1 MTDPTFPT
9 ILADPNWEYQNFGA
23 KKHGAARGH
32 YTGSGVEYIASI
44 PVQRW
49 ARKDTILF
57 LWATL
62 PKLDQAIDVMR
73 AWGFQLVS
81 AIPWVKTVPSKAEL
95 AKGIGF
101 WHHGAGELLLECRR
115 GKAKGPVYEKGE
127 EKPDAIV
134 YDNYEDSGPLPT
146 NLPTRV
152 FYSRRAGHSRKPLS
166 LVEWIEAKFPGPRL
180 ELFARDTRVGWET
193 WGHETGYH
201 LGPDGVTRYVD
212 AVDSGEVEPIED
224 GPAELRRKLWT
235 PTPIQVDDRPS
246 EPTVK

>member
-73 AWGFQLVS
+73 AWGFSLVS
-81 AIPWVKTVPSKAEL
+81 AVPWVKTVPGNGEL

-101 WHHGAGELLLECRR
+101 WHYGTSEVLLECRC
-115 GKAKGPVYEKGE
+115 GNAKGPAYEKGD
-127 EKPDAIV
+127 EKPDALLTW
-134 YDNYEDSGPLPT
+134 DGDLGE
-146 NLPTRV
+146 RV
-152 FYSRRAGHSRKPLS
+152 FYARRAGHSRKPLS
-166 LVEWIEAKFPGPRL
+166 LIEWIEARFPGPLL

-201 LGPDGVTRYVD
+201 LGPKGVSRYAD
-212 AVDSGEVEPIED
+212 AISSGEVEPKPD

-235 PTPIQVDDRPS
+235 PTPPILSQ
-246 EPTVK
+246 EQ